1 MDMSA
6 AHAASQP
13 SKGMKVLLAIAVL
26 VAWYS
31 LIMQWVL
38 IFENRQLDYFRT
50 FLRYFSFF
58 TILTNLLTAIYYSAR
73 LLFPSSQPSSYFA
86 RNNVSSSIT
95 AYMIFVGLAY
105 TFLLRHLWNPQGQQ
119 LIVDE
124 LLHTVNPLLI
134 LVFWLIYVPRAG
146 SRWFDFLPWLV
157 YPAGYLVYALLVS
170 PLITLYPYPFLDVV
184 KLGIVQVLKNSVGLL
199 AAFSALSLILIAID
213 RGLKR
218 A

>member
-1 MDMSA
+1 MTA

-13 SKGMKVLLAIAVL
+13 SKGMKVFLAIAVL

-58 TILTNLLTAIYYSAR
+58 TILTNLLTAIYYSTR
-73 LLFPSSQPSSYFA
+73 LLFPISQPSSYFA

-95 AYMIFVGLAY
+95 AYMLFVGLSY

-134 LVFWLIYVPRAG
+134 LFFWLLYVPKAG
-146 SRWFDFLPWLV
+146 FRWFDFLPWLV
-157 YPAGYLVYALLVS
+157 YPAGYFVYALLVS
-170 PLITLYPYPFLDVV
+170 PIITRYPYPFLDVV
-184 KLGIVQVLKNSVGLL
+184 KLGIVQVVKNSVGLL
-199 AAFSALSLILIAID
+199 VGFSALSLILIAID

-218 A
+218 SQI

>member
-1 MDMSA
+1 MSA

-13 SKGMKVLLAIAVL
+13 SKGMKVFLAIAVL

-58 TILTNLLTAIYYSAR
+58 TILTNLLTAIYYSTR
-73 LLFPSSQPSSYFA
+73 LLFPISQPSSYFT

-95 AYMIFVGLAY
+95 AYMLFVGLSY

-134 LVFWLIYVPRAG
+134 LFFWLLYVPKAG
-146 SRWFDFLPWLV
+146 FRWFDFLPWLV
-157 YPAGYLVYALLVS
+157 YPAGYFVYALLVS
-170 PLITLYPYPFLDVV
+170 PIITRYPYPFLDVV
-184 KLGIVQVLKNSVGLL
+184 KLGIVQVVKNSVGLL
-199 AAFSALSLILIAID
+199 VGFSALSLILIAID